1 MIPSYLKDYS
11 ISDKD
16 LNRPWGGFYYI
27 NNTDLSKFSSEFFPN
42 CDIDITNPI
51 SPKILIINPGKRLSF
66 QYHNRRKEIWSVIK
80 GPVGV
85 VRSYT
90 DDENITQTLQ
100 TGDII
105 TIDKQERHRLIGLD
119 NIAIVAELWCHTDI
133 NHLSD
138 ENDIIRLQDD
148 YNRYIEL

>member
-1 MIPSYLKDYS
+1 MLPSYLKDYS

-27 NNTDLSKFSSEFFPN
+27 NNSDLSKFSSEFFPN
-42 CDIDITNPI
+42 YDIDITNPI
-51 SPKILIINPGKRLSF
+51 SPKILIINPEKRLSF

-90 DDENITQTLQ
+90 DDENIIQTLQ

-148 YNRYIEL
+148 YNR